1 MSDVTALPLDCPEL
15 SAELGGGFMRRTV
28 HPSGLRILTERVPGA
43 RSASIGF
50 WVGVGSRDEQAERG
64 DAPGSLGST
73 HFLEHLL
80 FKGTPARSAYEIA
93 TSFDGIG
100 AEHNALTAKEYT
112 CYYAKVRDA
121 DVDLAV
127 TVLADMVTSSVID
140 ADEFENEREVI
151 LEELAMA
158 SDDLSDVAN
167 ERFFEAVLGD
177 HPLGRPIGGLP
188 EMIRA
193 ARRDDV
199 DRHYRDRYLPSTLV
213 VTVAGAVDHDRLVAQ
228 VLDALAASNEPRW
241 HPDALSAPAPR
252 RARVDT
258 TSDPADVRV
267 IDVVERPSEQVNL
280 MIGSRGFIGGDDRR
294 FAFGVMNSVL
304 GGGMASRLFQEIREK
319 RGLAYTAY
327 SFGASYSDGGLFGM
341 YAACAPQKALE
352 VVDLSI
358 AELAKMARH
367 GITAEEQQR
376 ALGQI
381 AGSSALALEDS
392 DTRMGRLARAELGT
406 GELMDLDATLARFA
420 AVTRDDIVE
429 VAQFL
434 AERPLTVVAVGEVSR
449 SGLQASEPRH
459 DPASR
464 PSPATALVAAE
475 AAQDP
480 AGSARV
486 TGGAPA

>member
-1 MSDVTALPLDCPEL
+1 MSDVLALPLDQAEL
-15 SAELGGGFMRRTV
+15 SAELGGAFMRRTV

-80 FKGTPARSAYEIA
+80 FKGTPTRTAYEIA

-121 DVDLAV
+121 DMEQAV
-127 TVLADMVTSSVID
+127 TVLADMVTSSMLD
-140 ADEFENEREVI
+140 EDEFENEREVI

-158 SDDLSDVAN
+158 SDDLADVAN
-167 ERFFEAVLGD
+167 ERFFEAVLGA

-213 VTVAGAVDHDRLVAQ
+213 VTVAGAVDHDQLVAQ
-228 VLDALAASNEPRW
+228 VLEALAASNEPRW
-241 HPDALSAPAPR
+241 HPDTISAPAAR

-258 TSDPADVRV
+258 TGDAGTDRV
-267 IDVVERPSEQVNL
+267 VDVVERPSEQVNL
-280 MIGSRGFIGGDDRR
+280 LVGSRGFIGGDDRR
-294 FAFGVMNSVL
+294 FAFGMMNSVL
-304 GGGMASRLFQEIREK
+304 GGGMSSRLFQEIREK

-341 YAACAPQKALE
+341 YAACAPQKAVD
-352 VVDLSI
+352 VVELSI
-358 AELAKMARH
+358 AELGKIASDS
-367 GITAEEQQR
+367 ITVEEQQR

-406 GELMDLDATLARFA
+406 GELIDLDASLARFA
-420 AVTRDDIVE
+420 SVTRDEIAE
-429 VAQFL
+429 VAQTL
-434 AERPLTVVAVGEVSR
+434 AARPLTVVAVGEVSR
-449 SGLQASEPRH
+449 SGLK
-459 DPASR
+459 
-464 PSPATALVAAE
+464 AT
-475 AAQDP
+475 
-480 AGSARV
+480 GSAK
-486 TGGAPA
+486 